1 MIKPRDV
8 ANKSNPDN
16 LKKALRMSL
25 DIESAAVKRNTKT
38 FNTNHYTATG
48 NIDDYE
54 WLKDNARKL
63 KEYSIEN
70 LTELLPKLENSVK
83 ANGGHFYLAKDAKDA
98 REHILKICRQH
109 NAELVVKGKSI
120 TSEEIKLNHTLEKA
134 EIEVAETD
142 LAEFILQYSD
152 EQPSHIVGP
161 AIHQSRERISKL
173 FKEKFNPDI
182 PLETGEELT
191 KFARAKLREKFLS
204 ADIGITGANL
214 IAADS
219 GSIAL
224 VESEGNIRLCYTLP
238 PVHIA
243 LAGVE
248 KVLPSLKDLSIF
260 LELLAP
266 SGTGQPL
273 TSYTSVIKPPL
284 NLPLFPFNNKK
295 SDKREFHLVLI
306 DNGRLKMRRDP
317 VMREALYCIRCGACL
332 NSCANFQSVGGHAF
346 GGETYSG
353 GIGGTWEAGTGT
365 LENARFSELCTGCSR
380 CVPQCPV
387 RIDIPWLNE
396 VLHQRL
402 NEKEKS
408 KYSYIFKG
416 LLPADTK
423 SETASLQKLFL
434 GNFHHFAKLG
444 SRFPNISNKIQ
455 SSKPAKI
462 LMDKYLGISR
472 KRKLPVF
479 AKHTLVEQ
487 SQNIKELSRL
497 RENADRKVLLFTD
510 IYTNYLYPSRGTAA
524 FKLFNAFGIN
534 LILSK
539 VLPDGR
545 AALSQGLMNA
555 AARRAEKAAQYLI
568 QWIEKGYD
576 VIAIEPSVLAMF
588 RRDYKHFIKDDEQ
601 FSKIKDHCYEP
612 FEYLNKLHLEDDI
625 DFSQVFDIN
634 KLPAGIKIFYHSHCQ
649 QKTIGAA
656 EPTINVLKKIGFDIE
671 TSNVECCG
679 MAGSFGYKKDYY
691 EVSMKDTEDLF
702 NQIKT
707 LREKSNIKILAS
719 GISCKDQISE
729 GLEIEVIHPIE
740 LLAGILLSN

>member
-16 LKKALRMSL
+16 LRKALKMSL
-25 DIESAAVKRNTKT
+25 DIESDAVKRNTKT
-38 FNTNHYTATG
+38 FNTNHYSATG
-48 NIDDYE
+48 NINDYE
-54 WLKDNARKL
+54 LLKDNARKI

-70 LTELLPKLENSVK
+70 LNELLQTLEISVK
-83 ANGGHFYLAKDAKDA
+83 TNGGHFYLAKDAEDA

-120 TSEEIKLNHTLEKA
+120 TSEEIKLNHTIETA
-134 EIEVAETD
+134 GIEVAETD
-142 LAEFILQYSD
+142 LAEFILQYSN

-173 FKEKFNPDI
+173 FKEKFNPDF

-191 KFARAKLREKFLS
+191 KFARAKLREKFIS

-214 IAADS
+214 IAADT

-248 KVLPSLKDLSIF
+248 KVLPSLKDLSTF

-273 TSYTSVIKPPL
+273 TSYTSVIRPPL
-284 NLPLFPFNNKK
+284 NLPLFPFNNKIT
-295 SDKREFHLVLI
+295 DKREFHLVLI
-306 DNGRLKMRRDP
+306 DNGRLKMRSDP

-332 NSCANFQSVGGHAF
+332 NACANFQSVGGHAF

-365 LENARFSELCTGCSR
+365 LENARFSELCTGCAR

-408 KYSYIFKG
+408 KYSFIFKS
-416 LLPADTK
+416 LLPEDSK
-423 SETASLQKLFL
+423 SESAGLQKLFL

-444 SRFPNISNKIQ
+444 SRFPKLSNKIQ
-455 SSKPAKI
+455 SSKLTKTV
-462 LMDKYLGISR
+462 LYKYLSIS
-472 KRKLPVF
+472 KQRKLPAF
-479 AKHTLVEQ
+479 ADKTLIKQ
-487 SQNIKELSRL
+487 SQNLIEYSGLKE
-497 RENADRKVLLFTD
+497 NTDRKVLLFAD
-510 IYTNYLYPSRGTAA
+510 IYTNYLYPSRGMAA
-524 FKLFNAFGIN
+524 IKLFRLSGIN
-534 LILSK
+534 LITDK
-539 VLPDGR
+539 VIPDGR
-545 AALSQGLMNA
+545 AALSQGLISA
-555 AARRAEKAAQYLI
+555 ALRRAEKASRYLI
-568 QWIEKGYD
+568 QWIEKGYNII
-576 VIAIEPSVLAMF
+576 VIEPSALAMF
-588 RRDYKHFIKDDEQ
+588 RRDYNHFIKDKEQ
-601 FSKIKDHCYEP
+601 FLKIKDHCFEP
-612 FEYLNKLHLEDDI
+612 FEYLNKFILEDDV
-625 DFSQVFDIN
+625 DLSRRFDLN
-634 KLPAGIKIFYHSHCQ
+634 KLPKGVKLFYHSHCQ

-656 EPTINVLKKIGFDIE
+656 EPTINFLKKIGLEVE
-671 TSNVECCG
+671 TSTVECCG

-691 EVSMKDTEDLF
+691 ELSMKDAEDLF
-702 NQIKT
+702 NQIRSAK
-707 LREKSNIKILAS
+707 EKNNILVLAS

-729 GLEIEVIHPIE
+729 GLGIKVIHPLE
-740 LLAGILLSN
+740 LLAGILISN